1 MDEAKKQEDWNTG
14 GRETG
19 RHTRVEKLRGKQTQ
33 TEATAFLAH
42 FLLAKNVKVAETQKE
57 SYF

>member
-19 RHTRVEKLRGKQTQ
+19 RQSRKIKRETDTD